1 MVVADAMIV
10 AKFAGIGIVGATSGL
25 GAPVLPLPGLP
36 LPGLPGLGTIT
47 ALLVDIVMPLLLA
60 ELDDARVQPGQSMP
74 KSAPAVTVSNR
85 RSLSLLAAEALPAIN
100 DKTAT
105 PIRTFFITEPPS
117 WCVTECNS
125 SSSKQ
130 SPAEL

>member
-1 MVVADAMIV
+1 MIA

-36 LPGLPGLGTIT
+36 LPVLPLPGLPGLGTIT
-47 ALLVDIVMPLLLA
+47 MLLVVIVMPLLLV
-60 ELDDARVQPGQSMP
+60 ELDAAWVQPGQSMP
-74 KSAPAVTVSNR
+74 KSVPAVTVSNR

-105 PIRTFFITEPPS
+105 PIRTFFITEPP
-117 WCVTECNS
+117 CG
-125 SSSKQ
+125 
-130 SPAEL
+130 A